1 MKVNKTLNMTMLCDF
16 YELTM
21 GNGYF
26 VSGMKD
32 QICYFDVFYRNVPDN
47 GGFAIAAGLEQVV
60 EYIQDLH
67 FSAEDIAYLR
77 GRKLFDEGFLKY
89 LEDFRFT
96 GDIFAVPEGTPIFPK
111 EPILTVRAPA
121 IEAQLVETYILLILN
136 HQSLIATKANRVVRA
151 AQGRTVLEF
160 GSRRAQGAQGAI
172 LGARAAY
179 IGGCNGTACTISD
192 QLYGVY
198 AGGTMAHSW
207 VQMFDN
213 EYEAFR
219 TYCELYPTNAT
230 LLVDTY
236 NTLKSGIPNAIRAF
250 NEVLKPK
257 GITKC
262 GIRLDSGDMTYLTKK
277 ARKML
282 DEAGWTECAISVSNS
297 LDEYLIQDLLR
308 QGAQIDMFGVGERL
322 ITARSEPVF
331 GGVYK
336 LVAVECPDGTIEPKI
351 KISENTGKITNPH
364 FKKLYR
370 FYGNDT
376 GKAIADYLC
385 VWDETVDDS
394 KNIRIFDPEAT
405 WKEKEVY
412 NFTARELQVPIF
424 RNGKLVYQLP
434 TLDEIRDYCR
444 QQVDTLWDEV
454 KRFDNPH
461 TYYVD
466 LSQRLWDIK
475 YDLLKKNAGGE
486 RHE

>member
-1 MKVNKTLNMTMLCDF
+1 MTSNEKLNLTMLCDF

-21 GNGYF
+21 AGGYF
-26 VSGMKD
+26 EHGYRD
-32 QICYFDVFYRNVPDN
+32 RICYFDLFFRRCPDG
-47 GGFAIAAGLEQVV
+47 GGFAIAAGLEQII

-77 GRKLFDEGFLKY
+77 QRNLFSEEFLEY
-89 LEDFRFT
+89 LASFKFT
-96 GDIFAVPEGTPIFPK
+96 GDIWAVPEGTPIFPQ
-111 EPILTVRAPA
+111 EPIITVRAPA
-121 IEAQLVETYILLILN
+121 IQAQLIETFLLLSIN

-160 GSRRAQGAQGAI
+160 GSRRAQGADAAI

-179 IGGCNGTACTISD
+179 IGGCHGTACTISD
-192 QLYGVY
+192 QLFGVH
-198 AGGTMAHSW
+198 AGGTMAHAW
-207 VQMFDN
+207 VQMFDT
-213 EYEAFR
+213 EYEAFKS
-219 TYCELYPTNAT
+219 YCEMYPNNAT

-236 NTLKSGIPNAIRAF
+236 NTLKSGVPNAIRVF
-250 NEVLKPK
+250 DEVLKPK

-262 GIRLDSGDMTYLTKK
+262 GIRLDSGDMAYLSQK
-277 ARKML
+277 ARQML
-282 DEAGWTECAISVSNS
+282 DDAGWTECKISVSNS
-297 LDEYLIQDLLR
+297 LDEYIIQDLLR

-336 LVAVECPDGTIEPKI
+336 LAGVEQDDGSILPKI
-351 KISENTGKITNPH
+351 KISENVGKITNPH

-385 VWDETVDDS
+385 LHDETVDDS
-394 KNIRIFDPEAT
+394 QDMEIFDPENT
-405 WKEKEVY
+405 WKTKTVY

-424 RNGKLVYQLP
+424 EKGELVYQCP
-434 TLDEIRDYCR
+434 SLDEVRTYCLSE
-444 QQVDTLWDEV
+444 VDKLWDEV

-461 TYYVD
+461 KYYVD
-466 LSQRLWDIK
+466 LSQKLWDIK
-475 YDLLKKNAGGE
+475 YQLLKNHGKKK
-486 RHE
+486 